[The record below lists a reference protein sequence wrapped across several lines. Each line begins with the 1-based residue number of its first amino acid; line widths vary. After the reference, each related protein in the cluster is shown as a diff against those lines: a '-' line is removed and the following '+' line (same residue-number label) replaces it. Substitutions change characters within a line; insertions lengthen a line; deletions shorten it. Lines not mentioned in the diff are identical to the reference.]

1 MKKPKPNQD
10 VRDALKNAGVNL
22 YELCEV
28 TGECESTIYRNLRH
42 EMTPEM
48 KEKYLSIIK
57 Q

>member
-10 VRDALKNAGVNL
+10 VRDALKNAGVKL

-57 Q
+57 N